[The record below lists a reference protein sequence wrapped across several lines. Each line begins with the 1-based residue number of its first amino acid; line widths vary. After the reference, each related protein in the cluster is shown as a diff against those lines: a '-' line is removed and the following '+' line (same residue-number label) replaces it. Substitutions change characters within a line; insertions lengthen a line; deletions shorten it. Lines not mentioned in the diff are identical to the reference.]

1 MKKYLSHKTIS
12 IISLVLVWLS
22 SGTVKAQNNQ
32 FYNDAYQTI
41 DNMLND
47 KQKYSFKDAVFS
59 VENAYFQGKLIR
71 YNSIMK
77 SGFNKIC
84 QSYCSQ
90 QRFKLQTV

>member
-22 SGTVKAQNNQ
+22 SGMVKAQNNQ

-59 VENAYFQGKLIR
+59 VENAYFQGKDTVQLNNEIR
-71 YNSIMK
+71 FLTKFAKAIVAK
-77 SGFNKIC
+77 
-84 QSYCSQ
+84 
-90 QRFKLQTV
+90 RFKLQTV